1 MYAVVANGSHQ
12 YKVAEGLKFSVEKLD
27 GEVGS
32 KIVLDKV
39 LLVGGDGELKLGNP
53 FLTSATVEAEILEQ
67 GKDKK
72 ILILKKKRRK
82 GYRKKQGHRQ
92 TFTLLKVTKIV
103 A

>member
-39 LLVGGDGELKLGNP
+39 LLVGGKGELKLGNP

>member
-27 GEVGS
+27 GEIGS

-39 LLVGGDGELKLGNP
+39 LLVGGEGELKLGNP
-53 FLTSATVEAEILEQ
+53 FLASATVEAEILEQ

-92 TFTLLKVTKIV
+92 TFTLLKVNKILF
-103 A
+103 